1 MMIKINQT
9 AAVLTLITILF
20 VMLNPKES
28 RLWVMTLTMG
38 ILGASFATL
47 VVTTLIRIWV

>member
-1 MMIKINQT
+1 MLTKINET
-9 AAVLTLITILF
+9 AALLTVLAVLF

-28 RLWVMTLTMG
+28 RLWVMFLTMG